1 MQLFYLL
8 FNLLYTLYHF
18 MLFNS
23 YMIRSLAVMAVL
35 TSGTFFMNGCASDD
49 AESASSAGE
58 AGQTS
63 EQPVPEGPVLEQ
75 VQFLVDNN
83 RFDQALERLK
93 AEDTSEPE
101 IRTALRD
108 THFLYGEW
116 LMYHADSVAM
126 NVRMP
131 KALRHFRRVVEME
144 PQNEAAQANIQQIE
158 SVYRSMDRPIPEGIA
173 D

>member
-1 MQLFYLL
+1 MFALT
-8 FNLLYTLYHF
+8 N
-18 MLFNS
+18 MN
-23 YMIRSLAVMAVL
+23 RS
-35 TSGTFFMNGCASDD
+35 FFMMILVAGSLTMLVGCASD
-49 AESASSAGE
+49 ESDNTNMSAQAQE
-58 AGQTS
+58 MSQ
-63 EQPVPEGPVLEQ
+63 EPVPEGPVLEQ

-83 RFDQALERLK
+83 RFEEALEKLK
-93 AEDTSEPE
+93 AEDTSDTQ

-116 LMYHADSVAM
+116 LMYHADSVQM

-131 KALRHFRRVVEME
+131 TALRHFRRVVQMQ
-144 PQNEAAQANIQQIE
+144 PDNEAAQANIQQIE

>member
-1 MQLFYLL
+1 M
-8 FNLLYTLYHF
+8 
-18 MLFNS
+18 
-23 YMIRSLAVMAVL
+23 MAVL
-35 TSGTFFMNGCASDD
+35 FSGTLLLSSCASEEAGS
-49 AESASSAGE
+49 AESAGE
-58 AGQTS
+58 TEQAD
-63 EQPVPEGPVLEQ
+63 EQPVPDGPVLEQ

-83 RFDQALERLK
+83 RFDQALEKLK
-93 AEDTSEPE
+93 AEDTSEAE

-126 NVRMP
+126 NERMP

-158 SVYRSMDRPIPEGIA
+158 SVYRSMDRPIPEGVA